1 MMRPKQSR
9 FIFLWLFLINC
20 ALSVVIPASN
30 LSAQQQE
37 DVLLKAL
44 KDEMSRSMEKLQL
57 KDMEKPYY
65 IEYAVEDAETFVIK
79 AEFGAIVESD
89 QDRSRVLRVD
99 LRVGSYD
106 LDNSEFAGGSSPYS
120 MIGGRPTQL
129 VLEDD
134 YAALRHDIW
143 LATDG
148 AYKQALEQLAA
159 KRSFIK
165 TKVQP
170 EEIPD
175 FSREEATKTIVP
187 KRLLKFDRKKWKE
200 ALRRLSAIFREFPV
214 IYDSSISL
222 NVRFS
227 HKYFINS
234 EGTISHQPAN
244 LVSLYVRAAT
254 QASDGMGLKHFVPYY
269 GISLEHLPSE
279 KEMAASIRKMAE
291 ELTALTSAPVLEKY
305 LGPVLVTGQA
315 ASELFAQVL
324 APQLSGQRP
333 PLMEQQ
339 QMAAMM
345 IESKLATRLNRR
357 VLPSFFT
364 VVDDPTQKTYEKH
377 QLIGFYEVD
386 DQGVPARPVTLIE
399 RGILKTLLMSRRPSK
414 EISQSNGHG
423 RAMQI
428 GSPSVQIGNLF
439 VQTSEGKSFAE
450 LKQELVDLCQDQGL
464 SCGLLIK
471 KFDNPSITGRDFSL
485 SSFSM
490 GGGPQQE
497 MVTPPILVYKVYV
510 EDGREE
516 LVRGVTVAEM
526 SVRMLRDIVAVGK
539 DYYVS
544 NKLTAGGGIMGLFF
558 SYAFRFGEAGAFG
571 IPTTVIAPSVLFEEV
586 ELKKPG
592 GAQQKPAFLKHPF
605 FKK

>member
-1 MMRPKQSR
+1 MMRTKQSR
-9 FIFLWLFLINC
+9 FMFLWIFL
-20 ALSVVIPASN
+20 LSSVVSIVIPASS
-30 LSAQQQE
+30 LGAQQQE

-44 KDEMSRSMEKLQL
+44 KDEMKRSMEQLQL

-65 IEYAVEDAETFVIK
+65 IEYAVEDAETFVVK
-79 AEFGAIVESD
+79 AVFGAIVESD
-89 QDRSRVLRVD
+89 HDRSRLLRVD

-106 LDNSEFAGGSSPYS
+106 LDNSEFAGGRSPYS
-120 MIGGRPTQL
+120 MIGGRPTLL

-134 YAALRHDIW
+134 YVALRHDLW

-175 FSREEATKTIVP
+175 FSREEAIKTIAP
-187 KRLLKFDRKKWKE
+187 KRLLTFDQKRWKE
-200 ALRRLSAIFREFPV
+200 ALRRLSAIFRDFPV

-234 EGTISHQPAN
+234 EGTVSHQPAN

-254 QASDGMGLKHFVPYY
+254 QASDGMGLKHFVPSY
-269 GISLEHLPSE
+269 GTSLEQLPPE

-315 ASELFAQVL
+315 AGELFAQVL

-345 IESKLATRLNRR
+345 TEGKLASRLNRR

-364 VVDDPTQKTYEKH
+364 IVDDPTKKTYEKH
-377 QLIGFYEVD
+377 QLIGSYEVD

-399 RGILKTLLMSRRPSK
+399 RGVLKTLLMSRRPSK

-439 VQTSEGKSFAE
+439 VQTTEGKSFAE
-450 LKQELVDLCQDQGL
+450 LKQELIDLCQDQGL
-464 SCGLLIK
+464 SYGLLIK
-471 KFDNPSITGRDFSL
+471 KFDNPSISGREFSL

-490 GGGPQQE
+490 RGGPQQE
-497 MVTPPILVYKVYV
+497 MVTPPILVYKVFV

-526 SVRMLRDIVAVGK
+526 SLSMLRDIVAVGK
-539 DYYVS
+539 DYYVN

-558 SYAFRFGEAGAFG
+558 SYAFRFGEAGALG

-592 GAQQKPAFLKHPF
+592 GAQQKPAFLRHPF

>member
-1 MMRPKQSR
+1 M
-9 FIFLWLFLINC
+9 LL
-20 ALSVVIPASN
+20 VVIPVSK
-30 LSAQQQE
+30 LRAQQQE

-44 KDEMSRSMEKLQL
+44 KDEMNRSMEKLQL

-79 AEFGAIVESD
+79 AVFGAIVESD
-89 QDRSRVLRVD
+89 HDRSRLLRVG

-120 MIGGRPTQL
+120 MIGGRPAQL

-134 YAALRHDIW
+134 YAALRHDMW
-143 LATDG
+143 LTTDR

-175 FSREEATKTIVP
+175 FSREEATKTIAS
-187 KRLLKFDRKKWKE
+187 KRLLTLDKKKWKE

-234 EGTISHQPAN
+234 EGTVSHQPAN

-254 QASDGMGLKHFVPYY
+254 QASDGMGLKHFVPSY
-269 GISLEHLPSE
+269 GTNLEQLPSE

-315 ASELFAQVL
+315 AGELFAQVL
-324 APQLSGQRP
+324 APQLSGHRP

-345 IESKLATRLNRR
+345 TESKLASRLNRR

-377 QLIGFYEVD
+377 QLIGSYQVD
-386 DQGVPARPVTLIE
+386 DQGVPARSVTLIE
-399 RGILKTLLMSRRPSK
+399 RGVLKTLLMSRRPSK

-439 VQTSEGKSFAE
+439 VQTNEGKSFVE
-450 LKQELVDLCQDQGL
+450 LKQELIDLCQDQGL
-464 SCGLLIK
+464 SYGLLIK
-471 KFDNPSITGRDFSL
+471 QFDNPIITGREFSL
-485 SSFSM
+485 SSFSRR
-490 GGGPQQE
+490 GPQQE
-497 MVTPPILVYKVYV
+497 IVTPPILVYKVFV

-516 LVRGVTVAEM
+516 LVRGVIVAEM

-539 DYYVS
+539 DYYVN
-544 NKLTAGGGIMGLFF
+544 NKLTAGSGIMGLFF
-558 SYAFRFGEAGAFG
+558 SYAFRLGEAGALG
-571 IPTTVIAPSVLFEEV
+571 IPTTVIAPSVLIEEV

>member
-1 MMRPKQSR
+1 MMSTKQSR
-9 FIFLWLFLINC
+9 FIFLWIFLFSCLF
-20 ALSVVIPASN
+20 SVVIPASK
-30 LSAQQQE
+30 LGAQQQE

-44 KDEMSRSMEKLQL
+44 KDEMNRSMEELQL

-79 AEFGAIVESD
+79 AVFGAIVESD
-89 QDRSRVLRVD
+89 NDRSRLLRVG

-106 LDNSEFAGGSSPYS
+106 LDNSAFAGGSSPYS
-120 MIGGRPTQL
+120 MIGGRPAQL

-134 YAALRHDIW
+134 YEALRHDIW
-143 LATDG
+143 LTTDR

-175 FSREEATKTIVP
+175 FSREEATKTIAP
-187 KRLLKFDRKKWKE
+187 KRLLTFDQKKWKE
-200 ALRRLSAIFREFPV
+200 TLRSLSAIFREFPV

-227 HKYFINS
+227 YKYFINS
-234 EGTISHQPAN
+234 EGTVSHQPAN

-269 GISLEHLPSE
+269 GISLEQLPPE

-324 APQLSGQRP
+324 APQLSGQPP

-345 IESKLATRLNRR
+345 TESKLAARLNRR

-364 VVDDPTQKTYEKH
+364 VVDDPTQETYEKNE
-377 QLIGFYEVD
+377 LIGSYKVD
-386 DQGVPARPVTLIE
+386 DQGVPARPVTVIE

-414 EISQSNGHG
+414 EISKSNGHG

-439 VQTSEGKSFAE
+439 VQATEGKSIAE
-450 LKQELVDLCQDQGL
+450 LKQELIDLCQDQGL
-464 SCGLLIK
+464 SYGLLIK
-471 KFDNPSITGRDFSL
+471 KLDNPSITGREFSL

-490 GGGPQQE
+490 RGGPQQE
-497 MVTPPILVYKVYV
+497 LVTTPILVYKVFV

-539 DYYVS
+539 DYYVN

-558 SYAFRFGEAGAFG
+558 SYAFRFGEAGALG

>member
-1 MMRPKQSR
+1 MMRTKQSR
-9 FIFLWLFLINC
+9 FIFFWIFLLC
-20 ALSVVIPASN
+20 CVLLVVITACK

-79 AEFGAIVESD
+79 AVFGAIVESD
-89 QDRSRVLRVD
+89 QDRSRLLRVG

-120 MIGGRPTQL
+120 MIGGRPAQL

-134 YAALRHDIW
+134 YAALRHDMW
-143 LATDG
+143 LTTDR

-170 EEIPD
+170 EEVPD
-175 FSREEATKTIVP
+175 FSREEATKTIAS
-187 KRLLKFDRKKWKE
+187 KRLLTFDQKEWKE
-200 ALRRLSAIFREFPV
+200 ALRRLSAIFREFPA

-234 EGTISHQPAN
+234 EGTVSHQPAN

-254 QASDGMGLKHFVPYY
+254 QASDGMGLKHFVPSY
-269 GISLEHLPSE
+269 GTSLEQLPPE

-324 APQLSGQRP
+324 APQLSGHRP

-345 IESKLATRLNRR
+345 TESKLAARLNRR

-364 VVDDPTQKTYEKH
+364 VVDDPTQKAYEKH
-377 QLIGFYEVD
+377 QLIGSYKVD

-399 RGILKTLLMSRRPSK
+399 RGVLKTLLMSRRPRK

-439 VQTSEGKSFAE
+439 VQTTEGKSFAE
-450 LKQELVDLCQDQGL
+450 LKQELIDLCQDQGF
-464 SCGLLIK
+464 SYGLMIK
-471 KFDNPSITGRDFSL
+471 KFDNPSITGREFSL
-485 SSFSM
+485 SFSM
-490 GGGPQQE
+490 RRGPQQE
-497 MVTPPILVYKVYV
+497 LVTPPILVYKVFV

-516 LVRGVTVAEM
+516 LVRGVTVAEI

-539 DYYVS
+539 DYYVN

-558 SYAFRFGEAGAFG
+558 SYAFSFGEAGALG

>member
-1 MMRPKQSR
+1 MMRTKQSR
-9 FIFLWLFLINC
+9 FIFLWIFL
-20 ALSVVIPASN
+20 LSSVLSIVIPASS
-30 LSAQQQE
+30 LGAQQQE

-44 KDEMSRSMEKLQL
+44 KDEMKRSMEQLQL

-65 IEYAVEDAETFVIK
+65 IEYAVEDAETFVVK
-79 AEFGAIVESD
+79 AVFGAIVESD
-89 QDRSRVLRVD
+89 HDRSRLLRVD

-106 LDNSEFAGGSSPYS
+106 LDNSEFAGGRSPYS
-120 MIGGRPTQL
+120 MIGGRPTLL

-134 YAALRHDIW
+134 YAALRHDLW

-175 FSREEATKTIVP
+175 FSREEAIKTIAP
-187 KRLLKFDRKKWKE
+187 KRLLTFDQKRWKE
-200 ALRRLSAIFREFPV
+200 ALRRLSAIFRDFPV

-234 EGTISHQPAN
+234 EGTVSHQPAN

-254 QASDGMGLKHFVPYY
+254 QASDGMGLKNFVPSY
-269 GISLEHLPSE
+269 GTSLEQLPPE

-315 ASELFAQVL
+315 AGELFAQVL

-345 IESKLATRLNRR
+345 TEGKLASRLNRR

-364 VVDDPTQKTYEKH
+364 IVDDPTQKTYEKH
-377 QLIGFYEVD
+377 QLIGSYEVD

-399 RGILKTLLMSRRPSK
+399 RGVLKTLLMSRRPSK

-439 VQTSEGKSFAE
+439 VQTTEGKSFAE
-450 LKQELVDLCQDQGL
+450 LKQELIDLCQDQGL
-464 SCGLLIK
+464 SYGLLIK
-471 KFDNPSITGRDFSL
+471 KFDNPSISGREFSL

-490 GGGPQQE
+490 RGGPQQE
-497 MVTPPILVYKVYV
+497 MVTPPILVYKVFV

-526 SVRMLRDIVAVGK
+526 SLSMLRDIVAVGK
-539 DYYVS
+539 DYYVN

-558 SYAFRFGEAGAFG
+558 SYAFRFGEAGALG

-592 GAQQKPAFLKHPF
+592 GAQQKPAFLRHPF

>member
-9 FIFLWLFLINC
+9 FIFLWIFFLSC
-20 ALSVVIPASN
+20 MLSIVIPASK
-30 LSAQQQE
+30 LSAQQKE

-44 KDEMSRSMEKLQL
+44 KDEMNRSMEKLQL

-79 AEFGAIVESD
+79 AVFGAIVESD
-89 QDRSRVLRVD
+89 QNRSRLLRVG

-106 LDNSEFAGGSSPYS
+106 LDNSEFAGGRSPYS

-134 YAALRHDIW
+134 YAALRHDMW

-175 FSREEATKTIVP
+175 FSREEATKTIAP
-187 KRLLKFDRKKWKE
+187 KKLLTFDQKKWE
-200 ALRRLSAIFREFPV
+200 GVLRRLSAIFREFPV

-234 EGTISHQPAN
+234 EGTVSHQPAN

-254 QASDGMGLKHFVPYY
+254 QASDGMGLKHFVPSY
-269 GISLEHLPSE
+269 GTSLEQLPPE

-315 ASELFAQVL
+315 AGELFAQVL

-345 IESKLATRLNRR
+345 TESKLASRLNRR

-377 QLIGFYEVD
+377 QLIGSYKVD
-386 DQGVPARPVTLIE
+386 DQGVPARPVTIIE
-399 RGILKTLLMSRRPSK
+399 RGVLKTLLMSRRPSK

-439 VQTSEGKSFAE
+439 VQTTEGKSFAE
-450 LKQELVDLCQDQGL
+450 LKQELIDLCQDQGL
-464 SCGLLIK
+464 SYGLLIK
-471 KFDNPSITGRDFSL
+471 KFDNPSITGREFSL

-490 GGGPQQE
+490 RRGLQQE
-497 MVTPPILVYKVYV
+497 LVTPPILVYKVFV

-516 LVRGVTVAEM
+516 LVRGVIVAEM
-526 SVRMLRDIVAVGK
+526 SVRMLKDIVAVGK
-539 DYYVS
+539 DYYVN
-544 NKLTAGGGIMGLFF
+544 NKLTAGGGMMGLFF
-558 SYAFRFGEAGAFG
+558 SYAFRLG

-592 GAQQKPAFLKHPF
+592 GAQQKPVFLKHPF

>member
-1 MMRPKQSR
+1 MRPKQSR
-9 FIFLWLFLINC
+9 FIFLWFFFLSYMLLI
-20 ALSVVIPASN
+20 VIPASK
-30 LSAQQQE
+30 LSAQQKE

-44 KDEMSRSMEKLQL
+44 QDEMNRSMEKLQL

-79 AEFGAIVESD
+79 AVFGAIVESD
-89 QDRSRVLRVD
+89 QDRNRLLRVG

-106 LDNSEFAGGSSPYS
+106 LDNSEFAGGRSLYS

-134 YAALRHDIW
+134 YAALRHDMW

-159 KRSFIK
+159 KNSFIK

-175 FSREEATKTIVP
+175 FSREEATKTIAP
-187 KRLLKFDRKKWKE
+187 KKLLTLDQKKWE
-200 ALRRLSAIFREFPV
+200 GVLRRLSAIFREFPV

-234 EGTISHQPAN
+234 EGTVSHQPAN
-244 LVSLYVRAAT
+244 LVSLYVRAGT
-254 QASDGMGLKHFVPYY
+254 QASDGMGLKHFVSSY
-269 GISLEHLPSE
+269 GTGLEQLPSE

-305 LGPVLVTGQA
+305 IGPVLVAGQA
-315 ASELFAQVL
+315 AGELFAQVL

-345 IESKLATRLNRR
+345 TESKLASRLNRR

-364 VVDDPTQKTYEKH
+364 VVDDPTQKTYEKQ
-377 QLIGFYEVD
+377 QLIGSYKVD
-386 DQGVPARPVTLIE
+386 DQGVPARPVTIIE
-399 RGILKTLLMSRRPSK
+399 RGVLKTLLMSRRPSK

-439 VQTSEGKSFAE
+439 VQTTEGKSFAE
-450 LKQELVDLCQDQGL
+450 LKQELIDLCQDQGL
-464 SCGLLIK
+464 SYGLLIK
-471 KFDNPSITGRDFSL
+471 KFDNPSISGREFSL

-490 GGGPQQE
+490 GRGLQQE
-497 MVTPPILVYKVYV
+497 LVTTPILVYKVFV

-516 LVRGVTVAEM
+516 LVRGVIVAEM
-526 SVRMLRDIVAVGK
+526 SVRMLKDIVAVGK
-539 DYYVS
+539 DYYVN
-544 NKLTAGGGIMGLFF
+544 NKLTAGGGMMRLFF
-558 SYAFRFGEAGAFG
+558 SYAFRLG

-592 GAQQKPAFLKHPF
+592 GAQQKPVFLKHPF

>member
-9 FIFLWLFLINC
+9 YVFLRVFL
-20 ALSVVIPASN
+20 LSCVLLIVIPAFK

-44 KDEMSRSMEKLQL
+44 KDEMNRSMEKLQL

-79 AEFGAIVESD
+79 AVFGAIVESD
-89 QDRSRVLRVD
+89 HDRSRLLRVG

-106 LDNSEFAGGSSPYS
+106 LDNSEFAGGRSPYS
-120 MIGGRPTQL
+120 MIGGRPIQL

-134 YAALRHDIW
+134 YTALRRDMW

-175 FSREEATKTIVP
+175 FSREEATKTIAP
-187 KRLLKFDRKKWKE
+187 KRLLTFDQKKWKE

-234 EGTISHQPAN
+234 EGTVSHQPAN

-254 QASDGMGLKHFVPYY
+254 QASDGMGLKHFVPSY
-269 GISLEHLPSE
+269 GTSLEQLPPE
-279 KEMAASIRKMAE
+279 KEIAASIRKMAE

-305 LGPVLVTGQA
+305 LGPVLVTSQA

-345 IESKLATRLNRR
+345 TESKLAARLKRR

-364 VVDDPTQKTYEKH
+364 VVDDPTQKTYEK
-377 QLIGFYEVD
+377 QELIGSYQVD
-386 DQGVPARPVTLIE
+386 DQGVQARPVTLIE
-399 RGILKTLLMSRRPSK
+399 RGVLKTLLMSRRPSK

-439 VQTSEGKSFAE
+439 VQATEGKSFAE
-450 LKQELVDLCQDQGL
+450 LKQELIDLCQDQGL
-464 SCGLLIK
+464 SYGLLIK
-471 KFDNPSITGRDFSL
+471 KFDNPSITGREFSL
-485 SSFSM
+485 SSFSRRR
-490 GGGPQQE
+490 GPQQE
-497 MVTPPILVYKVYV
+497 MVTPPIMVYKVFV

-516 LVRGVTVAEM
+516 LVRGVIVAEM

-539 DYYVS
+539 DYYVN

-558 SYAFRFGEAGAFG
+558 SYAFRFGEAGALG

-586 ELKKPG
+586 ELKRPG

>member
-1 MMRPKQSR
+1 MMKHKQSR
-9 FIFLWLFLINC
+9 FIFLWIFLLIFM
-20 ALSVVIPASN
+20 LSGVIPASK

-44 KDEMSRSMEKLQL
+44 KDEMNRSMEKLQL

-65 IEYAVEDAETFVIK
+65 IEYAVEDAEIFVIK
-79 AEFGAIVESD
+79 AVFGAIVESD
-89 QDRSRVLRVD
+89 QDRSRVLRVG

-120 MIGGRPTQL
+120 MMGSRPTQL

-134 YAALRHDIW
+134 YRALRHDIW

-165 TKVQP
+165 TKIQP

-175 FSREEATKTIVP
+175 FSHEKATKNIVS
-187 KRLLKFDRKKWKE
+187 KILLTFDQKEWKE
-200 ALRRLSAIFREFPV
+200 ALRRLSAIFREFPA

-254 QASDGMGLKHFVPYY
+254 QACDGMGLKHFVPYY
-269 GISLEHLPSE
+269 GISLEQLPPE
-279 KEMAASIRKMAE
+279 EEIAASIRKMAK
-291 ELTALTSAPVLEKY
+291 ELTALTSAPVLENY

-339 QMAAMM
+339 QMAAMVT
-345 IESKLATRLNRR
+345 ESKFAARLNRR

-364 VVDDPTQKTYEKH
+364 VVDDPTQKTYEKQ
-377 QLIGFYEVD
+377 QLIGSYEVD

-399 RGILKTLLMSRRPSK
+399 HGILKTLLMSRRPSK
-414 EISQSNGHG
+414 EISRSNGHG

-439 VQTSEGKSFAE
+439 VQGNEGKSFAE
-450 LKQELVDLCQDQGL
+450 LKQELVDMCQEQGL
-464 SCGLLIK
+464 SYGLLIK
-471 KFDNPSITGRDFSL
+471 KFDNPSITGREFSL

-490 GGGPQQE
+490 RGGPQQE
-497 MVTPPILVYKVYV
+497 MVTPPILVYKVYA

-539 DYYVS
+539 DYYVN

-571 IPTTVIAPSVLFEEV
+571 IPTTVIAPSVLIEEV
-586 ELKKPG
+586 ELKKPA

>member
-1 MMRPKQSR
+1 MMRPKQSG
-9 FIFLWLFLINC
+9 FIFLWIFFLSC
-20 ALSVVIPASN
+20 MLSIVIPASK
-30 LSAQQQE
+30 LRAQQKE

-44 KDEMSRSMEKLQL
+44 EDEMNRSMEKLQL

-79 AEFGAIVESD
+79 AVFGAIVESD
-89 QDRSRVLRVD
+89 QDRSRLLRVG

-106 LDNSEFAGGSSPYS
+106 LDNSEFAGGRSLYS

-134 YAALRHDIW
+134 YAALRHDMW

-175 FSREEATKTIVP
+175 FSREEATKTIAS
-187 KRLLKFDRKKWKE
+187 KKLLTFDQKKWE
-200 ALRRLSAIFREFPV
+200 GVLRRLSAIFREFPV

-234 EGTISHQPAN
+234 EGTVSHQPAN

-254 QASDGMGLKHFVPYY
+254 QASDGMGLKHFVPSY
-269 GISLEHLPSE
+269 GTSLEQLPPE

-315 ASELFAQVL
+315 AGELFAQVL

-345 IESKLATRLNRR
+345 TESKLASRLNRR

-377 QLIGFYEVD
+377 QLIGFYKVD
-386 DQGVPARPVTLIE
+386 DQGVPARPVTIIE
-399 RGILKTLLMSRRPSK
+399 RGVLKTLLMSRRPSK

-439 VQTSEGKSFAE
+439 VQTTEGKSFAE
-450 LKQELVDLCQDQGL
+450 LKQELIDLCLDQGL
-464 SCGLLIK
+464 SYGLLIK
-471 KFDNPSITGRDFSL
+471 KFDNPSITGREFSL

-490 GGGPQQE
+490 RRGLQQE
-497 MVTPPILVYKVYV
+497 LVTPPILVYKVFV

-516 LVRGVTVAEM
+516 LVRGVIVAEM
-526 SVRMLRDIVAVGK
+526 SVRMLKDIVAVGK
-539 DYYVS
+539 DYYVN
-544 NKLTAGGGIMGLFF
+544 NKLTAGGGMMGLFL
-558 SYAFRFGEAGAFG
+558 SYAFRLG

-592 GAQQKPAFLKHPF
+592 GAQQKPVFLKHPF

>member
-1 MMRPKQSR
+1 MMKHKQSR
-9 FIFLWLFLINC
+9 FIFLWIFLLIFM
-20 ALSVVIPASN
+20 LSGVILASK

-44 KDEMSRSMEKLQL
+44 KDEMNRSMEKLQL

-65 IEYAVEDAETFVIK
+65 IEYAVEDAEIFVIK
-79 AEFGAIVESD
+79 AVFGAIVESD
-89 QDRSRVLRVD
+89 QDRSRVLRVG

-120 MIGGRPTQL
+120 MMGSRPTQL

-134 YAALRHDIW
+134 YRALRHDIW

-165 TKVQP
+165 TKIQP

-175 FSREEATKTIVP
+175 FSHEKATKNIVS
-187 KRLLKFDRKKWKE
+187 KILLTFDQKEWKE
-200 ALRRLSAIFREFPV
+200 ALRRLSAIFREFPA

-254 QASDGMGLKHFVPYY
+254 QACDGMGLKHFVPYY
-269 GISLEHLPSE
+269 GISLEQLPPE
-279 KEMAASIRKMAE
+279 EEIAASIRKMAK
-291 ELTALTSAPVLEKY
+291 ELTALTSAPVLENY

-339 QMAAMM
+339 QMAAMVT
-345 IESKLATRLNRR
+345 ESKFAARLNRR

-364 VVDDPTQKTYEKH
+364 VVDDPTQKTYEKQ
-377 QLIGFYEVD
+377 QLIGSYEVD

-399 RGILKTLLMSRRPSK
+399 HGILKTLLMSRRPSK
-414 EISQSNGHG
+414 EISRSNGHG

-439 VQTSEGKSFAE
+439 VQANEGKSFAE
-450 LKQELVDLCQDQGL
+450 LKQELVDMCQEQGL
-464 SCGLLIK
+464 SYGLLIK
-471 KFDNPSITGRDFSL
+471 KFDNPSITGREFSL

-490 GGGPQQE
+490 RGGPQQE
-497 MVTPPILVYKVYV
+497 MVTPPILVYKVYA

-539 DYYVS
+539 DYYVN

-571 IPTTVIAPSVLFEEV
+571 IPTTVIAPSVLIEEV
-586 ELKKPG
+586 ELKKPA

>member
-1 MMRPKQSR
+1 MMRPRQLQLKSLWI
-9 FIFLWLFLINC
+9 FILC
-20 ALSVVIPASN
+20 SMLSVVIPASY
-30 LSAQQQE
+30 LGAQQRE

-44 KDEMSRSMEKLQL
+44 KDEMNRSMDKLQL

-65 IEYAVEDAETFVIK
+65 IEYAVEDAETFAVK
-79 AEFGAIVESD
+79 AAFGAIVELD
-89 QDRSRVLRVD
+89 NDRGRLLRVG

-106 LDNSEFAGGSSPYS
+106 LDNSGFAGGPFPYS

-143 LATDG
+143 LTTDR

-165 TKVQP
+165 TKIQA

-175 FSREEATKTIVP
+175 FSNEKVTQAIAP
-187 KRLLKFDRKKWKE
+187 KNVLTFELKKWKE
-200 ALRRLSAIFREFPV
+200 TLRRLSAIFREFPV
-214 IYDSSISL
+214 IYDSNISL

-234 EGTISHQPAN
+234 EGTVSHQPAN

-254 QASDGMGLKHFVPYY
+254 QSSDGMGLKHFVPYY
-269 GISLEHLPSE
+269 GISLEQLPPE
-279 KEMAASIRKMAE
+279 KEIAASIRKMAE

-315 ASELFAQVL
+315 AGELFAQVL

-345 IESKLATRLNRR
+345 TESKLAARLNRR

-364 VVDDPTQKTYEKH
+364 VVDDPTQKTFEKH
-377 QLIGFYEVD
+377 QLIGSYLVD
-386 DQGVPARPVTLIE
+386 DQGVPAQPVTLIE
-399 RGILKTLLMSRRPSK
+399 GGVLKTLLMSRRPRK
-414 EISQSNGHG
+414 EISRSNGHG

-428 GSPSVQIGNLF
+428 GSPNVQIGNLF
-439 VQTSEGKSFAE
+439 VQATEGKSFAE
-450 LKQELVDLCQDQGL
+450 LKQELIDLCQDQGL
-464 SCGLLIK
+464 SYGLLIK
-471 KFDNPSITGRDFSL
+471 KFDNPSITGGGFSL

-490 GGGPQQE
+490 GRRPQQE
-497 MVTPPILVYKVYV
+497 IVTPPILAYKVFV

-516 LVRGVTVAEM
+516 LVRGLIVAEM
-526 SVRMLRDIVAVGK
+526 TVRMLRDIVAAGK
-539 DYYVS
+539 DYHVN
-544 NKLTAGGGIMGLFF
+544 NKLTVGGGIMGLFF

-571 IPTTVIAPSVLFEEV
+571 IPTTVIAPSVLFEEI
-586 ELKKPG
+586 ELKKTG
-592 GAQQKPAFLKHPF
+592 GVQQKPAFLKHPF
-605 FKK
+605 FRK

>member
-1 MMRPKQSR
+1 MIGLKQSR
-9 FIFLWLFLINC
+9 FVIPWIFL
-20 ALSVVIPASN
+20 LSCVLSTAILAPN
-30 LSAQQQE
+30 LNAQQKE
-37 DVLLKAL
+37 DVLLTAL
-44 KDEMSRSMEKLQL
+44 KDEMNRSMEKLQL

-65 IEYAVEDAETFVIK
+65 IEYAVDDAETFMFK
-79 AEFGAIVESD
+79 ATFGAIVESD
-89 QDRSRVLRVD
+89 HNRSRMLRVG

-106 LDNSEFAGGSSPYS
+106 LDNSEFAGGRSSFS

-134 YAALRHDIW
+134 YVALRRDMW

-175 FSREEATKTIVP
+175 FSREEATTTIAP
-187 KRLLKFDRKKWKE
+187 KRLITFDQKKWKKTVS
-200 ALRRLSAIFREFPV
+200 RLSSIFREFPA

-222 NVRFS
+222 NVKYS

-234 EGTISHQPAN
+234 EGTKSHQPAN
-244 LVSLYVRAAT
+244 LVSLFVRAAT
-254 QASDGMGLKHFVPYY
+254 QASDGMGLKHFVPSY
-269 GISLEHLPSE
+269 GTSLDQLPSE

-291 ELTALTSAPVLEKY
+291 ELTVIASAPVLENY
-305 LGPVLVTGQA
+305 LGPVLVTGEA

-345 IESKLATRLNRR
+345 TESKFAARLNRR

-364 VVDDPTQKTYEKH
+364 VVDDPTQKTYEK
-377 QLIGFYEVD
+377 QPLIGAYKVD

-399 RGILKTLLMSRRPSK
+399 RGVLKTLLMSRRPSK
-414 EISQSNGHG
+414 DISQSNGHG
-423 RAMQI
+423 RTMQL

-439 VQTSEGKSFAE
+439 VQATGGKSFAE
-450 LKQELVDLCQDQGL
+450 LKQELIDLSQDQGL
-464 SCGLLIK
+464 SHGLLIK
-471 KFDNPSITGRDFSL
+471 KFDNPGITGREFSM

-490 GGGPQQE
+490 RGGPQQE
-497 MVTPPILVYKVYV
+497 QVTPPILVYKIFVD
-510 EDGREE
+510 DGREE

-539 DYYVS
+539 DYYVN
-544 NKLTAGGGIMGLFF
+544 NKLMGGGGIMGLLF
-558 SYAFRFGEAGAFG
+558 SYAFSFGQGGAFG

-586 ELKKPG
+586 ELKKHA
-592 GAQQKPAFLKHPF
+592 GAQKKPAFLKHPF
-605 FKK
+605 FIK

>member
-1 MMRPKQSR
+1 
-9 FIFLWLFLINC
+9 
-20 ALSVVIPASN
+20 
-30 LSAQQQE
+30 
-37 DVLLKAL
+37 
-44 KDEMSRSMEKLQL
+44 
-57 KDMEKPYY
+57 
-65 IEYAVEDAETFVIK
+65 
-79 AEFGAIVESD
+79 
-89 QDRSRVLRVD
+89 
-99 LRVGSYD
+99 
-106 LDNSEFAGGSSPYS
+106 

-134 YAALRHDIW
+134 YTALRHDMW

-175 FSREEATKTIVP
+175 FSREEATKAIAP
-187 KRLLKFDRKKWKE
+187 KRMLTFDQKKWKE
-200 ALRRLSAIFREFPV
+200 VLRSLSAIFREFPV

-234 EGTISHQPAN
+234 EGTVSHQPAD
-244 LVSLYVRAAT
+244 LVSLFVRAAT
-254 QASDGMGLKHFVPYY
+254 QASDGMGLKHFAPYY
-269 GISLEHLPSE
+269 GVSLEQLPPE
-279 KEMAASIRKMAE
+279 KEIAASVRKMAE
-291 ELTALTSAPVLEKY
+291 ELTALTSAPVLENY
-305 LGPVLVTGQA
+305 IGPVLVTGQA

-324 APQLSGQRP
+324 APQLSGHRP

-345 IESKLATRLNRR
+345 TESKFAARLNRR

-377 QLIGFYEVD
+377 QLIGSYEVD
-386 DQGVPARPVTLIE
+386 DQGIPARPVTLIE

-439 VQTSEGKSFAE
+439 VQATEGKSFAE

-464 SCGLLIK
+464 SYGLLIK
-471 KFDNPSITGRDFSL
+471 MFDNPSITGREFSL

-490 GGGPQQE
+490 RRGLQQE

-539 DYYVS
+539 DYHVN
-544 NKLTAGGGIMGLFF
+544 NKLMAGGGIMGLFF

-571 IPTTVIAPSVLFEEV
+571 IPTTVIAPSVLIEEV

-592 GAQQKPAFLKHPF
+592 GAQQKPALLKHPF

>member
-1 MMRPKQSR
+1 MMGLKQSR
-9 FIFLWLFLINC
+9 FVFLWIFL
-20 ALSVVIPASN
+20 LSCVLSIVIPTSN
-30 LSAQQQE
+30 LNAQQKE
-37 DVLLKAL
+37 DVLLTAL
-44 KDEMSRSMEKLQL
+44 KDEMNRSMDKLQL

-65 IEYAVEDAETFVIK
+65 IEYAVDDAETFMIK
-79 AEFGAIVESD
+79 ATFGAIVESD
-89 QDRSRVLRVD
+89 HNRSRMLRVG

-106 LDNSEFAGGSSPYS
+106 LDNSEFAGGRSPYS

-134 YAALRHDIW
+134 YAALRRDMW

-175 FSREEATKTIVP
+175 FSREEATMTIAP
-187 KRLLKFDRKKWKE
+187 KRLMTFDQKKWKKTVS
-200 ALRRLSAIFREFPV
+200 RLSSIFREFPA

-222 NVRFS
+222 NVKYS
-227 HKYFINS
+227 HKFFINS

-244 LVSLYVRAAT
+244 LVSLFVRAAT
-254 QASDGMGLKHFVPYY
+254 QASDGMGLKHFVPSY
-269 GISLEHLPSE
+269 GTSLDQLPSE
-279 KEMAASIRKMAE
+279 KEMATSIRKMAE
-291 ELTALTSAPVLEKY
+291 ELTVIASAPVLENY
-305 LGPVLVTGQA
+305 LGPVLVTGEA

-345 IESKLATRLNRR
+345 TESKFSARLNRR

-377 QLIGFYEVD
+377 PLIGAYKVD

-399 RGILKTLLMSRRPSK
+399 RGVLKTLLMSRRPSK
-414 EISQSNGHG
+414 DISQSNGHG
-423 RAMQI
+423 RAMQL

-439 VQTSEGKSFAE
+439 VQATGGKSFAE
-450 LKQELVDLCQDQGL
+450 LKQELIDLSQDQGL
-464 SCGLLIK
+464 SHGLLIK
-471 KFDNPSITGRDFSL
+471 KFDNPGITGREFSM

-490 GGGPQQE
+490 RGGPQQE
-497 MVTPPILVYKVYV
+497 QVTPPILVYKVFV

-539 DYYVS
+539 DYYVN
-544 NKLTAGGGIMGLFF
+544 NKLMGGGGIMGLLF
-558 SYAFRFGEAGAFG
+558 SYAFSFGQGGAFG

-592 GAQQKPAFLKHPF
+592 GAQKKPAFLKHPF

>member
-1 MMRPKQSR
+1 MMRHKQSR
-9 FIFLWLFLINC
+9 FIFLWIFL
-20 ALSVVIPASN
+20 LSFMLSGFIPASN

-37 DVLLKAL
+37 DILLKAL
-44 KDEMSRSMEKLQL
+44 KDEMNRSMEKLQL

-79 AEFGAIVESD
+79 AVFGAIVESD
-89 QDRSRVLRVD
+89 QDRSRVLRVG

-134 YAALRHDIW
+134 YTALRHDMW
-143 LATDG
+143 LATDET
-148 AYKQALEQLAA
+148 YKQALEQLAA

-175 FSREEATKTIVP
+175 FSREEATKAIAP
-187 KRLLKFDRKKWKE
+187 KRVLTFDQKGWKK
-200 ALRRLSAIFREFPV
+200 ALRSLSAIFREFPA

-234 EGTISHQPAN
+234 EGTVSHQPVN
-244 LVSLYVRAAT
+244 LVSLFVRAAT

-269 GISLEHLPSE
+269 GISLEQLAPE

-291 ELTALTSAPVLEKY
+291 ELTALTSAPVLEGY
-305 LGPVLVTGQA
+305 IGPVLVTGQA

-324 APQLSGQRP
+324 APQLSGHRP
-333 PLMEQQ
+333 PLMEQE

-345 IESKLATRLNRR
+345 TESKLAARFNRR

-364 VVDDPTQKTYEKH
+364 VVDDPTQKAYEKH
-377 QLIGFYEVD
+377 QLIGSYEVD

-399 RGILKTLLMSRRPSK
+399 RGILKTLLMSRRPRK

-439 VQTSEGKSFAE
+439 VQASEGKSFAE
-450 LKQELVDLCQDQGL
+450 LKKELVDLCQDQGL
-464 SCGLLIK
+464 TYGLLIK
-471 KFDNPSITGRDFSL
+471 MFDNPSITGREFSL

-490 GGGPQQE
+490 RRGPQQE
-497 MVTPPILVYKVYV
+497 MVTPPILVYRVYF

-539 DYYVS
+539 DYYVN
-544 NKLTAGGGIMGLFF
+544 NKLMSGGGIMGLFF
-558 SYAFRFGEAGAFG
+558 SYAFRFGQAGAFG
-571 IPTTVIAPSVLFEEV
+571 IPTTVIAPSALIEEV

>member
-1 MMRPKQSR
+1 M
-9 FIFLWLFLINC
+9 
-20 ALSVVIPASN
+20 LSIVIPASK
-30 LSAQQQE
+30 LSAQQKE

-44 KDEMSRSMEKLQL
+44 KDEMNRSMEKLQL

-65 IEYAVEDAETFVIK
+65 IEYAVDDAETFVIK
-79 AEFGAIVESD
+79 AVFGAIVESD
-89 QDRSRVLRVD
+89 QDRSRLLRVG

-106 LDNSEFAGGSSPYS
+106 LDNSEFAGGRSPYS
-120 MIGGRPTQL
+120 MMGGRPTQL
-129 VLEDD
+129 VRDM
-134 YAALRHDIW
+134 W
-143 LATDG
+143 LATDR

-175 FSREEATKTIVP
+175 FSREEVTRTIAP
-187 KRLLKFDRKKWKE
+187 EKLLTFDQKKWE
-200 ALRRLSAIFREFPV
+200 GVLRRLSAIFREFPV

-222 NVRFS
+222 NIRFS
-227 HKYFINS
+227 RKYFINS
-234 EGTISHQPAN
+234 EGTVSHQPAN

-254 QASDGMGLKHFVPYY
+254 QASDGMGLKHFVPSY
-269 GISLEHLPSE
+269 GTSLEQLPPE
-279 KEMAASIRKMAE
+279 KNMAASIRKMAK

-315 ASELFAQVL
+315 AGELFAQVL
-324 APQLSGQRP
+324 APQLSGQRS

-345 IESKLATRLNRR
+345 TESKLASRLNRR

-377 QLIGFYEVD
+377 QLIGSYKVD
-386 DQGVPARPVTLIE
+386 DQGVPARPVTIIE
-399 RGILKTLLMSRRPSK
+399 RGVLKTLLMSRRPSK

-439 VQTSEGKSFAE
+439 VQTTEGKSLAE
-450 LKQELVDLCQDQGL
+450 LKQELIDLCQDQGL
-464 SCGLLIK
+464 SYGLLIK
-471 KFDNPSITGRDFSL
+471 KFDNPSITGREFSL

-490 GGGPQQE
+490 RRGLQQE
-497 MVTPPILVYKVYV
+497 LVTPPILVYKVFV
-510 EDGREE
+510 EDGMEE
-516 LVRGVTVAEM
+516 LVRGVIVAEM
-526 SVRMLRDIVAVGK
+526 SVRMLKDIVAVGK
-539 DYYVS
+539 DYYVN
-544 NKLTAGGGIMGLFF
+544 NKLMAGGGMMRLFF
-558 SYAFRFGEAGAFG
+558 SYAFRLG

-592 GAQQKPAFLKHPF
+592 GAQQKPVFLKHPF

>member
-1 MMRPKQSR
+1 MMKPKRSR
-9 FIFLWLFLINC
+9 FIFFCIFFLSC
-20 ALSVVIPASN
+20 MLSIVIPASK
-30 LSAQQQE
+30 LSAQQRE

-44 KDEMSRSMEKLQL
+44 KDEMNRSMEKLQL

-79 AEFGAIVESD
+79 SVFGAIVESS
-89 QDRSRVLRVD
+89 QDRSRLLRVG

-106 LDNSEFAGGSSPYS
+106 LDNTEFAGGHSLYS
-120 MIGGRPTQL
+120 MIGSRPTQL

-134 YAALRHDIW
+134 YEALRHDMW

-175 FSREEATKTIVP
+175 FSREEATKTIAP
-187 KRLLKFDRKKWKE
+187 KKLLTFDQEKWE
-200 ALRRLSAIFREFPV
+200 SVLRRLSAIFREFPV

-234 EGTISHQPAN
+234 EGTVSHQPAN

-254 QASDGMGLKHFVPYY
+254 QASDGMELKHFVPSY
-269 GISLEHLPSE
+269 GTSLEQLPPE
-279 KEMAASIRKMAE
+279 KGMAASIRKMAE

-305 LGPVLVTGQA
+305 IGPVLVTGQA
-315 ASELFAQVL
+315 AGELFAQVL
-324 APQLSGQRP
+324 APQLSGQRS

-345 IESKLATRLNRR
+345 TESKLASRLNRR

-364 VVDDPTQKTYEKH
+364 VVDDPTQKTYEKQ
-377 QLIGFYEVD
+377 QLIGSYKVD
-386 DQGVPARPVTLIE
+386 DQGVPARPVTIIE
-399 RGILKTLLMSRRPSK
+399 RGVLKTLLMSRRPSK
-414 EISQSNGHG
+414 EIPQSNGHG

-439 VQTSEGKSFAE
+439 VQTTEGKSFAE
-450 LKQELVDLCQDQGL
+450 LKQELIDLCQDQGL
-464 SCGLLIK
+464 SYGLLIK
-471 KFDNPSITGRDFSL
+471 KFDNPSITGSEFSL
-485 SSFSM
+485 SSFSVRR
-490 GGGPQQE
+490 GLQQE
-497 MVTPPILVYKVYV
+497 LVTPPILVYKVFV

-516 LVRGVTVAEM
+516 LVRGVIVAEM
-526 SVRMLRDIVAVGK
+526 SVRMLKDIVAVGK
-539 DYYVS
+539 DYYVN
-544 NKLTAGGGIMGLFF
+544 NKLTAGGGMMRLFF
-558 SYAFRFGEAGAFG
+558 SYAFRLG

-592 GAQQKPAFLKHPF
+592 GAQQKPVFLMHPF
-605 FKK
+605 FEK

>member
-1 MMRPKQSR
+1 MMRPKQLRST
-9 FIFLWLFLINC
+9 FIPTILLISM
-20 ALSVVIPASN
+20 LSVVIPVFS
-30 LSAQQQE
+30 LGAQQPE

-44 KDEMSRSMEKLQL
+44 RDEMNRSMEKLQL

-65 IEYAVEDAETFVIK
+65 IEYAVDDAETFVIK
-79 AEFGAIVESD
+79 AAFGAIVESES
-89 QDRSRVLRVD
+89 DRSRLLRVD

-106 LDNSEFAGGSSPYS
+106 LDNSEFAGGNSPYS
-120 MIGGRPTQL
+120 MMGIHPVQL

-134 YAALRHDIW
+134 YQALRHDIW
-143 LATDG
+143 LTTDR

-175 FSREEATKTIVP
+175 FSREEATKAIAA
-187 KRLLKFDRKKWKE
+187 KRLLVFDQGKWKE
-200 ALRRLSAIFREFPV
+200 ALRRLSAIFREFPL

-227 HKYFINS
+227 DKYFINS
-234 EGTISHQPAN
+234 EGTVSRQPAN
-244 LVSLYVRAAT
+244 LVLLSARAAT
-254 QASDGMGLKHFVPYY
+254 QSCDGMELKNFVSSC
-269 GISLEHLPSE
+269 GTSLEHLPSE

-291 ELTALTSAPVLEKY
+291 ELTSLAAAPLLEEY

-324 APQLSGQRP
+324 APQLSGNRP
-333 PLMEQQ
+333 PLMEQE
-339 QMAAMM
+339 QMAALMT
-345 IESKLATRLNRR
+345 ESKLAARLNRR

-364 VVDDPTQKTYEKH
+364 VLDDPTQEAYEKQ
-377 QLIGFYEVD
+377 QLIGSYKVD
-386 DQGVPARPVTLIE
+386 DQGVSARPVTLIE
-399 RGILKTLLMSRRPSK
+399 RGVLKTLLMSRRPRK
-414 EISQSNGHG
+414 EIFRSNGHG

-439 VQTSEGKSFAE
+439 VQATEGKTFAE
-450 LKQELVDLCQDQGL
+450 LKQELIDLCQDQGL
-464 SCGLLIK
+464 SYGLLIK
-471 KFDNPSITGRDFSL
+471 KFDNPRITGSEFSL

-490 GGGPQQE
+490 HREPQQE
-497 MVTPPILVYKVYV
+497 NVTPPILAYKVFA

-516 LVRGVTVAEM
+516 LVRGLTVAEM
-526 SVRMLRDIVAVGK
+526 SVRMLKDIVAAGK
-539 DYYVS
+539 DYYVD

-558 SYAFRFGEAGAFG
+558 SYAFGFGETGAFG
-571 IPTTVIAPSVLFEEV
+571 IPTTVIAPSVLLEEV
-586 ELKKPG
+586 ELKKPA
-592 GAQQKPAFLKHPF
+592 GAQEKPAFLKHPF

>member
-1 MMRPKQSR
+1 MMGLKKSR
-9 FIFLWLFLINC
+9 FMFLWIFLLISV
-20 ALSVVIPASN
+20 LSIVITTSN
-30 LSAQQQE
+30 LSAQQKE
-37 DVLLKAL
+37 DVLFKAL
-44 KDEMSRSMEKLQL
+44 KDEMNRSMEKLQL

-65 IEYAVEDAETFVIK
+65 IEYAVDDAETFVIK
-79 AEFGAIVESD
+79 AVFGAIVESD
-89 QDRSRVLRVD
+89 HDRSRMLRVG

-106 LDNSEFAGGSSPYS
+106 LDNSEFAGGRSPYA

-129 VLEDD
+129 VLEGD
-134 YAALRHDIW
+134 YIALRHDMW
-143 LATDG
+143 LATDR

-159 KRSFIK
+159 KRSFIT
-165 TKVQP
+165 TKIQP

-175 FSREEATKTIVP
+175 FSREKAIKTIAPAP
-187 KRLLKFDRKKWKE
+187 KRLLTFDQKKWKD
-200 ALRRLSAIFREFPV
+200 ALRHLSAIFREFPV

-234 EGTISHQPAN
+234 EGTVSHQPAN

-254 QASDGMGLKHFVPYY
+254 QASDGMGLKHFVPSY
-269 GISLEHLPSE
+269 GTSLEQLPSE

-324 APQLSGQRP
+324 APQLSGHRP

-345 IESKLATRLNRR
+345 TESKLAARLNRR

-364 VVDDPTQKTYEKH
+364 VVDDPTKKTYEKH
-377 QLIGFYEVD
+377 ELIGSYKVD

-399 RGILKTLLMSRRPSK
+399 RGVLKTLLMSRRPSK

-439 VQTSEGKSFAE
+439 VQTTEGKSIAE
-450 LKQELVDLCQDQGL
+450 LKQELIDLCQDQGL
-464 SCGLLIK
+464 SYGLLIK
-471 KFDNPSITGRDFSL
+471 KFDNPSISGREFSL

-490 GGGPQQE
+490 RGGSQQE
-497 MVTPPILVYKVYV
+497 MVTPPILVLLC
-510 EDGREE
+510 E
-516 LVRGVTVAEM
+516 
-526 SVRMLRDIVAVGK
+526 
-539 DYYVS
+539 
-544 NKLTAGGGIMGLFF
+544 
-558 SYAFRFGEAGAFG
+558 
-571 IPTTVIAPSVLFEEV
+571 
-586 ELKKPG
+586 
-592 GAQQKPAFLKHPF
+592 Q
-605 FKK
+605 

>member
-1 MMRPKQSR
+1 MMKHKQSR
-9 FIFLWLFLINC
+9 FIFLWIFL
-20 ALSVVIPASN
+20 LSSVLSGVIPASK
-30 LSAQQQE
+30 LSAQQKE

-44 KDEMSRSMEKLQL
+44 KDEMKRSMEKLQL

-65 IEYAVEDAETFVIK
+65 IEYAVEDAEIFVIK
-79 AEFGAIVESD
+79 AVFGAIVESD
-89 QDRSRVLRVD
+89 QDRSRVLRVG

-120 MIGGRPTQL
+120 MMGGRPTQL

-134 YAALRHDIW
+134 YTALRHDIW

-165 TKVQP
+165 TKIQP

-175 FSREEATKTIVP
+175 FSREKAAKNIVS
-187 KRLLKFDRKKWKE
+187 KILLTFDQKEWKE
-200 ALRRLSAIFREFPV
+200 ALRRLSAIFREFPA

-244 LVSLYVRAAT
+244 LVSLYARAAT
-254 QASDGMGLKHFVPYY
+254 QACDGMGLKHFVPYY
-269 GISLEHLPSE
+269 GISLEQLPPE
-279 KEMAASIRKMAE
+279 EEIAASIRKMAK
-291 ELTALTSAPVLEKY
+291 ELTALTSAPLLENY
-305 LGPVLVTGQA
+305 LGPVLITGQA

-339 QMAAMM
+339 QMAAMVT
-345 IESKLATRLNRR
+345 ESKLAARLNRR

-364 VVDDPTQKTYEKH
+364 VVDDPTQKTYEKQ
-377 QLIGFYEVD
+377 QLIGSYEVD
-386 DQGVPARPVTLIE
+386 DQGVPARHVTLIE
-399 RGILKTLLMSRRPSK
+399 HGILKTLLMSRRPSK
-414 EISQSNGHG
+414 EISRSNGHG

-439 VQTSEGKSFAE
+439 VQANEGKSFAE
-450 LKQELVDLCQDQGL
+450 LKQDLVDLCQEQGL
-464 SCGLLIK
+464 SYGLLIK

-490 GGGPQQE
+490 RGGPQQE

-539 DYYVS
+539 DYYVN

-571 IPTTVIAPSVLFEEV
+571 IPTTVIAPSVLVEEV

>member
-1 MMRPKQSR
+1 MMGLKQSP
-9 FIFLWLFLINC
+9 FVFLWIFLLSCVLFT
-20 ALSVVIPASN
+20 ASTASN
-30 LSAQQQE
+30 LGAQQKE
-37 DVLLKAL
+37 GVLLKAL
-44 KDEMSRSMEKLQL
+44 KDEMNRSMEKLQL

-65 IEYAVEDAETFVIK
+65 IEYAVDDAETFTIK
-79 AEFGAIVESD
+79 AAFGAIVESD
-89 QDRSRVLRVD
+89 HDRSRLLRVG

-106 LDNSEFAGGSSPYS
+106 FDNSEFAGGRSPFS

-134 YAALRHDIW
+134 YAALRHDMW

-175 FSREEATKTIVP
+175 FSREEAATTTAP
-187 KRLLKFDRKKWKE
+187 KRVITFDQKKWKE
-200 ALRRLSAIFREFPV
+200 TVSRLSSIFREFPA

-222 NVRFS
+222 NVKYS

-234 EGTISHQPAN
+234 EGTISHQPDN
-244 LVSLYVRAAT
+244 LVSLFVRAAT
-254 QASDGMGLKHFVPYY
+254 QASDGMGLKHFVPSY
-269 GISLEHLPSE
+269 GTSLEQLPSE

-291 ELTALTSAPVLEKY
+291 ELTTITSAPVLENY
-305 LGPVLVTGQA
+305 IGPVLVTGQA

-345 IESKLATRLNRR
+345 TESKLAARLNRR

-364 VVDDPTQKTYEKH
+364 VVDDPTQKTYEKQ
-377 QLIGFYEVD
+377 QLIGAYKVD

-399 RGILKTLLMSRRPSK
+399 RGVLKTLLMSRRPSK
-414 EISQSNGHG
+414 DISQSNGHG
-423 RAMQI
+423 RAMQL

-439 VQTSEGKSFAE
+439 VQATGGKSFAE
-450 LKQELVDLCQDQGL
+450 LKQELIDLSQDQGL
-464 SCGLLIK
+464 SHGLMIT
-471 KFDNPSITGRDFSL
+471 KFDNPGITGREFSM
-485 SSFSM
+485 SSFGM
-490 GGGPQQE
+490 RGGPQQE
-497 MVTPPILVYKVYV
+497 QVTPPLLVYKVFV

-539 DYYVS
+539 DYYVN
-544 NKLTAGGGIMGLFF
+544 NKLMGGGGIMGLLF
-558 SYAFRFGEAGAFG
+558 SYAFSFGQGGALG

-592 GAQQKPAFLKHPF
+592 GTQKKPAFLKHPF

>member
-9 FIFLWLFLINC
+9 FIFLWIFLLSSM
-20 ALSVVIPASN
+20 LSVVIPASK
-30 LSAQQQE
+30 LSAQQKE

-44 KDEMSRSMEKLQL
+44 KDEMNRSMEKLQL

-65 IEYAVEDAETFVIK
+65 IEYAVEDAETFIIK
-79 AEFGAIVESD
+79 AVFGAIVESD
-89 QDRSRVLRVD
+89 QDRSRSLRVG

-106 LDNSEFAGGSSPYS
+106 LDNSEFAGGRSPYS

-134 YAALRHDIW
+134 YAALRHDMW

-148 AYKQALEQLAA
+148 AYKQGLEQLAA

-165 TKVQP
+165 TKVQT

-175 FSREEATKTIVP
+175 FSREEVTKTIAS
-187 KRLLKFDRKKWKE
+187 KRLLTFDQKKWE
-200 ALRRLSAIFREFPV
+200 VVLRRLSAIFREFPV

-227 HKYFINS
+227 YKYFINS
-234 EGTISHQPAN
+234 EGTVSHQPAN
-244 LVSLYVRAAT
+244 LVSLYARAAT
-254 QASDGMGLKHFVPYY
+254 QASDGMGLKHFVPSY
-269 GISLEHLPSE
+269 GTSLEQLPPE

-291 ELTALTSAPVLEKY
+291 ELTVLTSAPVLEKY

-315 ASELFAQVL
+315 AGELFAQVL
-324 APQLSGQRP
+324 APQLSGQRS

-345 IESKLATRLNRR
+345 TESKLASRLNRR

-364 VVDDPTQKTYEKH
+364 VVDDPTQETYEKH
-377 QLIGFYEVD
+377 QLIGSYKVD
-386 DQGVPARPVTLIE
+386 DQGVPVRPVTIIE
-399 RGILKTLLMSRRPSK
+399 RGVLKTLLMSRRPSK

-439 VQTSEGKSFAE
+439 VQTTEGKSFAE
-450 LKQELVDLCQDQGL
+450 LKQELIDLCQDQGL
-464 SCGLLIK
+464 SYGLLIK
-471 KFDNPSITGRDFSL
+471 KFDNPSISGREFSL

-490 GGGPQQE
+490 RGGPQQE
-497 MVTPPILVYKVYV
+497 LVTPPILVYKVFV

-516 LVRGVTVAEM
+516 LVRGVLVAEM
-526 SVRMLRDIVAVGK
+526 SVRMLKDIVAVGK
-539 DYYVS
+539 DYYVN

-558 SYAFRFGEAGAFG
+558 SYAFRFGEAGALG

-592 GAQQKPAFLKHPF
+592 GAQQKPVFLKHPF

>member
-1 MMRPKQSR
+1 M
-9 FIFLWLFLINC
+9 
-20 ALSVVIPASN
+20 
-30 LSAQQQE
+30 
-37 DVLLKAL
+37 
-44 KDEMSRSMEKLQL
+44 
-57 KDMEKPYY
+57 
-65 IEYAVEDAETFVIK
+65 
-79 AEFGAIVESD
+79 
-89 QDRSRVLRVD
+89 
-99 LRVGSYD
+99 
-106 LDNSEFAGGSSPYS
+106 
-120 MIGGRPTQL
+120 
-129 VLEDD
+129 
-134 YAALRHDIW
+134 W

-175 FSREEATKTIVP
+175 FSREEATKTIAP
-187 KRLLKFDRKKWKE
+187 KKLLTFDQKKWE
-200 ALRRLSAIFREFPV
+200 GALRRLSAIFREFPV

-234 EGTISHQPAN
+234 EGTVSHQPAN
-244 LVSLYVRAAT
+244 LVSLYARAAT
-254 QASDGMGLKHFVPYY
+254 QASDGMGLKHFVPSY
-269 GISLEHLPSE
+269 GTSLEQLPPE

-315 ASELFAQVL
+315 AGELFAQVL
-324 APQLSGQRP
+324 APQLSGQRS

-345 IESKLATRLNRR
+345 TESKLASRLNRR

-364 VVDDPTQKTYEKH
+364 VVDDPTQKTYEKQ
-377 QLIGFYEVD
+377 QLIGSYKVD
-386 DQGVPARPVTLIE
+386 DQGVPARPVTIIE
-399 RGILKTLLMSRRPSK
+399 RGVLKTLLMSRRPSK

-439 VQTSEGKSFAE
+439 VQTTEGKSFAE
-450 LKQELVDLCQDQGL
+450 LKQELIDLCQDQGL
-464 SCGLLIK
+464 SYGLLIK
-471 KFDNPSITGRDFSL
+471 KFDNPSITGREFSL

-490 GGGPQQE
+490 RRGLQQE
-497 MVTPPILVYKVYV
+497 LVTPPILVYKVFV
-510 EDGREE
+510 EDGMEE
-516 LVRGVTVAEM
+516 LVRGVIVAEM
-526 SVRMLRDIVAVGK
+526 SVRMLKDIVAVGK
-539 DYYVS
+539 DYYVN
-544 NKLTAGGGIMGLFF
+544 NKLMAGGGMMRLFF
-558 SYAFRFGEAGAFG
+558 SYAFRLG

-592 GAQQKPAFLKHPF
+592 GAQQKPVFLTHPF

>member
-1 MMRPKQSR
+1 MRPKKSSL
-9 FIFLWLFLINC
+9 IFLWLFLLSPMI
-20 ALSVVIPASN
+20 SVVIQASN
-30 LSAQQQE
+30 LSARQQE

-44 KDEMSRSMEKLQL
+44 KDEMNRSMEKLQL

-79 AEFGAIVESD
+79 AVFGAIVESD
-89 QDRSRVLRVD
+89 QDRSRVLRAG

-120 MIGGRPTQL
+120 MIGGRPIQL

-134 YAALRHDIW
+134 YTALRHDMW

-165 TKVQP
+165 TKIQP

-175 FSREEATKTIVP
+175 FSREKAIKAIAPKIV
-187 KRLLKFDRKKWKE
+187 LTFDQKKWKE
-200 ALRRLSAIFREFPV
+200 SLRRLSAIFREYPV
-214 IYDSSISL
+214 IYDSSIIL

-234 EGTISHQPAN
+234 EGTVSLQPAN
-244 LVSLYVRAAT
+244 LVSFHVRAAT

-269 GISLEHLPSE
+269 GVSLEQLPPE

-291 ELTALTSAPVLEKY
+291 ELSALTSAQVLEDY
-305 LGPVLVTGQA
+305 VGPVLVTGQA

-324 APQLSGQRP
+324 APHLSGHRP

-345 IESKLATRLNRR
+345 TESKLASRLNRR

-364 VVDDPTQKTYEKH
+364 VMDDPTQKTYEKH
-377 QLIGFYEVD
+377 QLIGSYEVD
-386 DQGVPARPVTLIE
+386 DQGVLARPVTLIE
-399 RGILKTLLMSRRPSK
+399 RGILKKLLMSRRPRK
-414 EISQSNGHG
+414 EIAQSNGHG

-428 GSPSVQIGNLF
+428 GSPDVQIGNLF
-439 VQTSEGKSFAE
+439 VQATEGKTFTE
-450 LKQELVDLCQDQGL
+450 LKQELINLCRDQGL
-464 SCGLLIK
+464 SYGLLIK
-471 KFDNPSITGRDFSL
+471 MFDNPSITGREFSL
-485 SSFSM
+485 SSLSM
-490 GGGPQQE
+490 RRGLQQE
-497 MVTPPILVYKVYV
+497 MVTSPILVYKVYV
-510 EDGREE
+510 GDGREE
-516 LVRGVTVAEM
+516 LVRGLTVAEM
-526 SVRMLRDIVAVGK
+526 SVRMLRDIVVAGK
-539 DYYVS
+539 DYYVN
-544 NKLTAGGGIMGLFF
+544 NKLMAGGGIMGLFF
-558 SYAFRFGEAGAFG
+558 SFASRFGDAGAFG
-571 IPTTVIAPSVLFEEV
+571 IPATVIAPSVLIEEV

>member
-9 FIFLWLFLINC
+9 FIFLWIFLLSSM
-20 ALSVVIPASN
+20 LSVVIPASK
-30 LSAQQQE
+30 LSAQQKE

-44 KDEMSRSMEKLQL
+44 KDEMNRSMEKLQL

-65 IEYAVEDAETFVIK
+65 IEYAVEDAETFIIK
-79 AEFGAIVESD
+79 AVFGAIVESD
-89 QDRSRVLRVD
+89 QDRSRSLRVG

-106 LDNSEFAGGSSPYS
+106 LDNSEFAGGRSPYS

-134 YAALRHDIW
+134 YAALRHDMW

-148 AYKQALEQLAA
+148 AYKQGLEQLAA

-165 TKVQP
+165 TKVQT

-175 FSREEATKTIVP
+175 FSREEVTKTIAS
-187 KRLLKFDRKKWKE
+187 KRLLTFDQKKWE
-200 ALRRLSAIFREFPV
+200 VVLRRLSAIFREFPV

-227 HKYFINS
+227 YKYFINS
-234 EGTISHQPAN
+234 EGTVSHQPAN
-244 LVSLYVRAAT
+244 LVSLYARAAT
-254 QASDGMGLKHFVPYY
+254 QASDGMGLKHFVPSY
-269 GISLEHLPSE
+269 GTSLEQLPPE

-291 ELTALTSAPVLEKY
+291 ELTVLTSAPVLEKY

-315 ASELFAQVL
+315 AGELFAQVL
-324 APQLSGQRP
+324 APQLSGQRS

-345 IESKLATRLNRR
+345 TESKLASRLNRR

-364 VVDDPTQKTYEKH
+364 VVDDPTQETYEKH
-377 QLIGFYEVD
+377 QLIGSYKVD
-386 DQGVPARPVTLIE
+386 DQGVPVRPVTIIE
-399 RGILKTLLMSRRPSK
+399 RGVLKTLLMSRRPSK

-439 VQTSEGKSFAE
+439 VQTTEGKSFAE
-450 LKQELVDLCQDQGL
+450 LKQELIDLCQDQGL
-464 SCGLLIK
+464 SYGLLIK
-471 KFDNPSITGRDFSL
+471 KFDNPSISGREFSL

-490 GGGPQQE
+490 RGGPQQE
-497 MVTPPILVYKVYV
+497 LVTPPILVYKVFV

-516 LVRGVTVAEM
+516 LVRGVLVAEM
-526 SVRMLRDIVAVGK
+526 SVRMLKDIVAVGK
-539 DYYVS
+539 DYYVN

-558 SYAFRFGEAGAFG
+558 SYAFRFGEAGALG

-586 ELKKPG
+586 ELKRPG
-592 GAQQKPAFLKHPF
+592 GAQQKPVFLKHPF

>member
-1 MMRPKQSR
+1 MKRYKRSR
-9 FIFLWLFLINC
+9 FTLPWLFLLGFM
-20 ALSVVIPASN
+20 LSGVIPASN
-30 LSAQQQE
+30 LNALQQE

-44 KDEMSRSMEKLQL
+44 KDEMNRSMQKLQL

-65 IEYAVEDAETFVIK
+65 IEYAVEDTETFTIK
-79 AEFGAIVESD
+79 AVFGAIVESD
-89 QDRSRVLRVD
+89 QDRSRVLRVG

-106 LDNSEFAGGSSPYS
+106 MDNSEFAGGSSPYS
-120 MIGGRPTQL
+120 MIGGPPTQL

-134 YAALRHDIW
+134 YTALRHDMW
-143 LATDG
+143 LATDE

-165 TKVQP
+165 TKIQP

-175 FSREEATKTIVP
+175 FSREEATKAIAP
-187 KRLLKFDRKKWKE
+187 KRVLTFDQKKWKE

-214 IYDSSISL
+214 IYDSSINL
-222 NVRFS
+222 NVKFS
-227 HKYFINS
+227 HKYFVNS
-234 EGTISHQPAN
+234 EGTVSHQPAN
-244 LVSLYVRAAT
+244 LVLLYARAAT
-254 QASDGMGLKHFVPYY
+254 QASDGMGLKHYVPYY
-269 GISLEHLPSE
+269 GNSLEQLPPE
-279 KEMAASIRKMAE
+279 KEMAASVRKMAE
-291 ELTALTSAPVLEKY
+291 ELTALTSAPVLENY
-305 LGPVLVTGQA
+305 IGPVLVTGQA

-324 APQLSGQRP
+324 APQVSGHRP

-345 IESKLATRLNRR
+345 TESKFAARLNRR

-364 VVDDPTQKTYEKH
+364 VVDDPTQKTYENY
-377 QLIGFYEVD
+377 QLIGSYEVD

-428 GSPSVQIGNLF
+428 GSPSVQIGNMF
-439 VQTSEGKSFAE
+439 VQADGGKSFAE

-464 SCGLLIK
+464 SYGLLIK
-471 KFDNPSITGRDFSL
+471 MFDNPSISGREFSL

-490 GGGPQQE
+490 RRGPQQE
-497 MVTPPILVYKVYV
+497 MVTPPILVYRVYV

-526 SVRMLRDIVAVGK
+526 SVRMLRDIVAVGEN
-539 DYYVS
+539 YYVN
-544 NKLTAGGGIMGLFF
+544 NKLMSGGGIMGLFF

-571 IPTTVIAPSVLFEEV
+571 IPTTVIAPSVLIEEL

>member
-1 MMRPKQSR
+1 MMRLKQSR
-9 FIFLWLFLINC
+9 FVFLWIFI
-20 ALSVVIPASN
+20 LSCVLSIVIPVSN
-30 LSAQQQE
+30 LNAQRQQ

-44 KDEMSRSMEKLQL
+44 KDEMNRSMEKLQL

-65 IEYAVEDAETFVIK
+65 IEYAVDDAETFMIK
-79 AEFGAIVESD
+79 AVFGAIVESD
-89 QDRSRVLRVD
+89 HDRSRLLRIG

-106 LDNSEFAGGSSPYS
+106 LDNSEFAGGRSPYA

-129 VLEDD
+129 VLEGD
-134 YAALRHDIW
+134 YLALRHDIW

-159 KRSFIK
+159 KRAFIK

-175 FSREEATKTIVP
+175 FSREEATKTIAP
-187 KRLLKFDRKKWKE
+187 RSKRLLAFDQKKWKKTVS
-200 ALRRLSAIFREFPV
+200 RLSSIFREFPD

-234 EGTISHQPAN
+234 EGTVSHQPAN

-254 QASDGMGLKHFVPYY
+254 QASDGMGLKHFVPSY
-269 GISLEHLPSE
+269 GTSLEQLLPE
-279 KEMAASIRKMAE
+279 KEIAASIRKMAE
-291 ELTALTSAPVLEKY
+291 ELTALTSAPVLDKY

-315 ASELFAQVL
+315 AGELFAQVL
-324 APQLSGQRP
+324 APHLSGQRS

-345 IESKLATRLNRR
+345 TESKLASRLNRR

-377 QLIGFYEVD
+377 QLIGSYKVD
-386 DQGVPARPVTLIE
+386 DQGVPARPVTIIE
-399 RGILKTLLMSRRPSK
+399 RGVLKTLLMSRRPSK

-439 VQTSEGKSFAE
+439 VQTTEGKSFAE
-450 LKQELVDLCQDQGL
+450 LKQEMIDLCQDQGL
-464 SCGLLIK
+464 SYGLVIK
-471 KFDNPSITGRDFSL
+471 KFDNPSISGREFSL

-490 GGGPQQE
+490 RGGLQQE
-497 MVTPPILVYKVYV
+497 LVTPPILAYKVFI

-516 LVRGVTVAEM
+516 LVRGVIVTEM
-526 SVRMLRDIVAVGK
+526 SVRMLKDIVAVGK
-539 DYYVS
+539 DYYVN
-544 NKLTAGGGIMGLFF
+544 NKLTSGGGMMRLFF
-558 SYAFRFGEAGAFG
+558 SYAFGLG

-592 GAQQKPAFLKHPF
+592 GAQQKPVFLKHPF